1 MPARLLAGC
10 KREEESP
17 GETGTAEPE
26 RWRRGGELGVWEG
39 MGWGRGGI
47 WLNNFIV
54 AARYC
59 TLAQPDG
66 VLIHTSFR

>member
-1 MPARLLAGC
+1 MPAWLLAGC

-17 GETGTAEPE
+17 GETGTAELE
-26 RWRRGGELGVWEG
+26 KGGVSWESG
-39 MGWGRGGI
+39 KGWDGGGGGGI
-47 WLNNFIV
+47 WPNNVII

-59 TLAQPDG
+59 TPAQPDG